1 MIVAADVCRCHPN
14 RSTSDT
20 RQFTQNMFAGTC
32 AANPDA
38 AAIDGTNAVPN
49 ETD

>member
-1 MIVAADVCRCHPN
+1 M
-14 RSTSDT
+14 
-20 RQFTQNMFAGTC
+20 QNMFSGTC

-38 AAIDGTNAVPN
+38 AAIGGTNAVPN